1 MQKVVEKEHLN
12 FVIVGHVDHGKSTLI
27 GRLLYDTESIPESIV
42 EEVKSSA
49 AELGRGMEFAYLLD
63 SLKEEREQNI
73 TIDTTQTFFK
83 TDKRDYIIIDAPGHK
98 EFLRNM
104 ITGASL
110 ASAGILMVDASL
122 GLEEQTR
129 RHAYI
134 LSMLG
139 VEQIIVA
146 VNKMDLVDYSEDRY
160 LQMQDEITSFL
171 ERLGLSPLH
180 VIPVSAQVG
189 DNIANASDKMTWYK
203 GQTLLSA
210 LDSLTVPESLL
221 TKPLRLPIQ
230 DVYEVD
236 GRRLAVGKLEC
247 GEIRKKDEIEILPL
261 KEKTQVASVEK
272 WEEHRIKAGA
282 GDSIGL
288 TLNADT
294 ELKRGMVICSGQEP
308 GISNKLQTTLFW
320 MDTAGYSPSDNL
332 QLKCATQG
340 VDCKLG
346 NIATRVDSSTLE
358 VLGENCQ
365 ELGEA
370 EAGRVIIATAEPVVI
385 ENFNDIAG
393 LGRFV
398 IVKNE
403 DIVAGGII
411 QGWE

>member
-332 QLKCATQG
+332 QLKCATQA
-340 VDCKLG
+340 VDCKLE
-346 NIATRVDSSTLE
+346 NIDTRVDSSTLE